1 LAVVDSIEKVC
12 KMDDREF
19 HDIYCREVIPKVIH
33 NRELVASKKIKE
45 NIWSKFIKE
54 LLAL

>member
-1 LAVVDSIEKVC
+1 MDEK
-12 KMDDREF
+12 KF
-19 HDIYCREVIPKVIH
+19 HDIYCKEVIPKVIH